1 MSQSKFSLA
10 DLLTVLGTLGFG
22 FFCFLSLNFLTLG
35 DTTLSIIWAV
45 IISLILGG
53 LAFGV
58 KLVKRTS
65 RNFKTFII
73 WEWVLIFLF
82 VVVAF
87 FAIFPFSHYFVVTAQ
102 KENIQNKVV
111 SNITQAEGLFIA
123 YESYADNR
131 LNIYKSRLNSIVAA
145 KRVNPEEYK
154 NFGFVEGTDDNTQ
167 VENKMFSLKAQLYPS
182 NYSEMKQIDS
192 DWLSDA
198 KDKVTSWSPTG
209 IVKVVNTLKIEISSW
224 NGQLKSY
231 SSFRAKGETATDF
244 DFPLSFDDVS
254 GIFKQRTTP
263 NPIALL
269 IGFGLYLLMMLS
281 YFITKRDTRSPLR
294 GNFIKGLKLIF
305 RVGSVRENEL

>member
-35 DTTLSIIWAV
+35 ETTLSIIWAV
-45 IISLILGG
+45 LISFILGG

-65 RNFKTFII
+65 RNFKTYII

-111 SNITQAEGLFIA
+111 SNITQAEGLFLA
-123 YESYADNR
+123 YERDADNR

-224 NGQLKSY
+224 NEQLKSY

-254 GIFKQRTTP
+254 GIFNKRTSP
-263 NPIALL
+263 NPLALVIGIA
-269 IGFGLYLLMMLS
+269 LYLLMSLS

>member
-198 KDKVTSWSPTG
+198 KDIVTSWSPTG

>member
-1 MSQSKFSLA
+1 MSQTKFSLA

-22 FFCFLSLNFLTLG
+22 FFCFLSVNFLTLG
-35 DTTLSIIWAV
+35 ETTLSITWAV

-58 KLVKRTS
+58 KIVKRTS

-87 FAIFPFSHYFVVTAQ
+87 LSLFPFSHYFVVSAQ

-111 SNITQAEGLFIA
+111 SNITQAEGLFLA
-123 YESYADNR
+123 YENYADKR
-131 LNIYKSRLNSIVAA
+131 LNIYKRRLNSIVAA

-182 NYSEMKQIDS
+182 NYSKMKQIDLA
-192 DWLSDA
+192 WLSDA

-209 IVKVVNTLKIEISSW
+209 VVKVVNTLKVEISSW
-224 NGQLKSY
+224 NEQLKSY
-231 SSFRAKGETATDF
+231 SSFRAKDETPPDF
-244 DFPLSFDDVS
+244 DPRLSFDDVS
-254 GIFKQRTTP
+254 GIFNKNSKPT
-263 NPIALL
+263 LL
-269 IGFGLYLLMMLS
+269 SLSIGIGLFVLLLLS
-281 YFITKRDTRSPLR
+281 YLITRRHSKNPYTLFGKRKVKKDDKIDVE
-294 GNFIKGLKLIF
+294 F
-305 RVGSVRENEL
+305 

>member
-22 FFCFLSLNFLTLG
+22 FFCFLSVNFLTLG
-35 DTTLSIIWAV
+35 DTTTSIIWAV
-45 IISLILGG
+45 LISVIVGS

-58 KLVKRTS
+58 KLLKRTS

-102 KENIQNKVV
+102 KEGIQKKVV

-167 VENKMFSLKAQLYPS
+167 VENKMFSLKAQLYPT
-182 NYSEMKQIDS
+182 NYPQMKQIDS
-192 DWLSDA
+192 AWLSDA
-198 KDKVTSWSPTG
+198 KDKVTSWSPIG
-209 IVKVVNTLKIEISSW
+209 IVQVVNTLKSEISSW
-224 NGQLKSY
+224 NEQLKSY
-231 SSFRAKGETATDF
+231 SSFRANEETATDF
-244 DFPLSFDDVS
+244 DFQLSFDDVS
-254 GIFKQRTTP
+254 GIFNMKTIP
-263 NPIALL
+263 NTLALIIGIA
-269 IGFGLYLLMMLS
+269 LYLLMFLS
-281 YFITKRDTRSPLR
+281 YFITKRHP
-294 GNFIKGLKLIF
+294 GYPGLKVIF
-305 RVGSVRENEL
+305 RMGSHKENEL

>member
-10 DLLTVLGTLGFG
+10 DLLTVLGTLVFG
-22 FFCFLSLNFLTLG
+22 FFCFLSVNFLTLG

-45 IISLILGG
+45 LISFILGG

-167 VENKMFSLKAQLYPS
+167 VENKMFSLKAQLYPT
-182 NYSEMKQIDS
+182 NYAQMKQIDS
-192 DWLSDA
+192 AWLSDA
-198 KDKVTSWSPTG
+198 KDKVSSWSPIG
-209 IVKVVNTLKIEISSW
+209 IVQVVNTLKIEISSW
-224 NGQLKSY
+224 NEQLKSY

-244 DFPLSFDDVS
+244 DFQLSFDDVS
-254 GIFKQRTTP
+254 GIFNMKTIP
-263 NPIALL
+263 NTLALIIGIA
-269 IGFGLYLLMMLS
+269 LYLLMFLS
-281 YFITKRDTRSPLR
+281 YFITKRHPRYP
-294 GNFIKGLKLIF
+294 GLKVIF
-305 RVGSVRENEL
+305 RMGSHKENEL

>member
-22 FFCFLSLNFLTLG
+22 FFCFLSLNFLSLG
-35 DTTLSIIWAV
+35 DTTLSLIWAV

-58 KLVKRTS
+58 KLLKRTS
-65 RNFKTFII
+65 RNFKAFRI

-87 FAIFPFSHYFVVTAQ
+87 FAIFPFSHYFVVTTQ
-102 KENIQNKVV
+102 KESIQKKVV

-123 YESYADNR
+123 YKSYADNR

-154 NFGFVEGTDDNTQ
+154 NFGFIEGTDDSTQ

-192 DWLSDA
+192 AWLSDA

-209 IVKVVNTLKIEISSW
+209 IVQVVNTLKIEISSW
-224 NGQLKSY
+224 REQLKTY
-231 SSFRAKGETATDF
+231 SAYRAKFETATDF

-254 GIFKQRTTP
+254 GIFNKSTSP
-263 NPIALL
+263 NPLALV
-269 IGFGLYLLMMLS
+269 IGVALYLLMILS
-281 YFITKRDTRSPLR
+281 YFITKRHSRDP
-294 GNFIKGLKLIF
+294 GLKVIF
-305 RVGSVRENEL
+305 SMGGSRENEL

>member
-10 DLLTVLGTLGFG
+10 DLLTVLGALGFG
-22 FFCFLSLNFLTLG
+22 FFCFLSVNFLTLG

-45 IISLILGG
+45 LISFTLGG

-65 RNFKTFII
+65 RNFKTNII

-82 VVVAF
+82 LVVAF

-102 KENIQNKVV
+102 KENIQKKVV
-111 SNITQAEGLFIA
+111 SNITQAEGLFLA

-145 KRVNPEEYK
+145 KRVNPEEYR

-192 DWLSDA
+192 SWLSDA
-198 KDKVTSWSPTG
+198 KDKVTSWSPTD
-209 IVKVVNTLKIEISSW
+209 IVKVVNTLKVEISSW

-231 SSFRAKGETATDF
+231 SSFRAKGEKASDF

-254 GIFKQRTTP
+254 GIFNKRISP
-263 NPIALL
+263 NPLSMVIGIA
-269 IGFGLYLLMMLS
+269 FYLLMFLS
-281 YFITKRDTRSPLR
+281 YYITKRHSRYP
-294 GNFIKGLKLIF
+294 GLKLIF
-305 RVGSVRENEL
+305 SIDNSRENEL

>member
-22 FFCFLSLNFLTLG
+22 FFCFLSVNFLTLG

-65 RNFKTFII
+65 RNFKIFII

-82 VVVAF
+82 LVVAF
-87 FAIFPFSHYFVVTAQ
+87 FAIFPFSHYFIVSAQ
-102 KENIQNKVV
+102 KSDIQRKVA
-111 SNITQAEGLFIA
+111 SNITRAEGLFTA

-182 NYSEMKQIDS
+182 NYSDMKQIDS

-209 IVKVVNTLKIEISSW
+209 IVKVVNTLKIEIPSW
-224 NGQLKSY
+224 NEQLKSY

-244 DFPLSFDDVS
+244 NFPLSFDDVS
-254 GIFKQRTTP
+254 GIFNQRTNP
-263 NPIALL
+263 NQLALIIGIAL
-269 IGFGLYLLMMLS
+269 YVLMFLS
-281 YFITKRDTRSPLR
+281 YFITKRHSRYP
-294 GNFIKGLKLIF
+294 GLNVIF
-305 RVGSVRENEL
+305 SMGSSRENEL

>member
-35 DTTLSIIWAV
+35 ETTLSIIWAV

-167 VENKMFSLKAQLYPS
+167 VENKMFSLKAQLYPT
-182 NYSEMKQIDS
+182 NYAQMKQIDS
-192 DWLSDA
+192 VLSDA
-198 KDKVTSWSPTG
+198 KTKYQVGHRYCTSG
-209 IVKVVNTLKIEISSW
+209 KYAKIEIFSW
-224 NGQLKSY
+224 NEQLKSY

-244 DFPLSFDDVS
+244 DFQLS
-254 GIFKQRTTP
+254 
-263 NPIALL
+263 
-269 IGFGLYLLMMLS
+269 LMMFRNIQYENDPKYLSINYWDCVIFTNVLS
-281 YFITKRDTRSPLR
+281 YFITKSIYVSWLE
-294 GNFIKGLKLIF
+294 GNF
-305 RVGSVRENEL
+305 

>member
-35 DTTLSIIWAV
+35 DTTTSIIWAV
-45 IISLILGG
+45 LISFVLGG

-58 KLVKRTS
+58 KLLKRTS

-82 VVVAF
+82 IVAAF

-102 KENIQNKVV
+102 KDIIQKKVV
-111 SNITQAEGLFIA
+111 SNITQAEGLFTA
-123 YESYADNR
+123 YESYENNR
-131 LNIYKSRLNSIVAA
+131 LNIYENRLNSIVAA

-154 NFGFVEGTDDNTQ
+154 NFGFVDGTDDKTQ

-182 NYSEMKQIDS
+182 NYSDMKQIDS
-192 DWLSDA
+192 TWLSDA
-198 KDKVTSWSPTG
+198 KSKVTSWSPTG
-209 IVKVVNTLKIEISSW
+209 IVKVVNMLEIEISSW
-224 NGQLKSY
+224 SKQLKSY

-244 DFPLSFDDVS
+244 DFLLSFDDVS
-254 GIFKQRTTP
+254 GIFYQSTNP
-263 NPIALL
+263 NPLALIIGIA
-269 IGFGLYLLMMLS
+269 LYLLMFLS
-281 YFITKRDTRSPLR
+281 YFITKRHSRYP
-294 GNFIKGLKLIF
+294 GLKIIF
-305 RVGSVRENEL
+305 SMGSSKENEL

>member
-1 MSQSKFSLA
+1 MGQSKFSLA

-35 DTTLSIIWAV
+35 DTTTSIIWAV
-45 IISLILGG
+45 LISFVLGG

-58 KLVKRTS
+58 KLLKRTS

-82 VVVAF
+82 IVVAF

-102 KENIQNKVV
+102 KDSIQKKVV

-123 YESYADNR
+123 YESYANNR
-131 LNIYKSRLNSIVAA
+131 LNIYENRLNSIVAA

-154 NFGFVEGTDDNTQ
+154 NFGFVDGTDDKIQ

-182 NYSEMKQIDS
+182 NYSDMKQIDFT
-192 DWLSDA
+192 WLSDA
-198 KDKVTSWSPTG
+198 KSKVTSWSPTG

-224 NGQLKSY
+224 SKQLKSY

-254 GIFKQRTTP
+254 SIFNQSTNP
-263 NPIALL
+263 NPLALIIGIA
-269 IGFGLYLLMMLS
+269 LYLLMFLS
-281 YFITKRDTRSPLR
+281 YFITKRHSRYP
-294 GNFIKGLKLIF
+294 GLKVIF
-305 RVGSVRENEL
+305 SMGSSKENEL

>member
-22 FFCFLSLNFLTLG
+22 FFCFLSVNFLTLG

-87 FAIFPFSHYFVVTAQ
+87 FAIFPFSHYFVVSAQ
-102 KENIQNKVV
+102 KSDIQKKVV
-111 SNITQAEGLFIA
+111 SNITQADGLFTA

-182 NYSEMKQIDS
+182 NYSDMKQIDS

-224 NGQLKSY
+224 NEQLKSY
-231 SSFRAKGETATDF
+231 SSYRAKGETATDF

-254 GIFKQRTTP
+254 GIFNQRTNP
-263 NPIALL
+263 NPLALIIGIAL
-269 IGFGLYLLMMLS
+269 YVLMFLS
-281 YFITKRDTRSPLR
+281 YFITKRHSRYP
-294 GNFIKGLKLIF
+294 GLKVIF
-305 RVGSVRENEL
+305 SMGSSRENEL